1 MANIY
6 AYRYT
11 VLRLGKTKDISEVTC
26 LGARFLN
33 LVLKRTLHPSAKNPF
48 EDSALE
54 IFVIYLFTEIKLQ
67 VCSFFKETV
76 S

>member
-11 VLRLGKTKDISEVTC
+11 VLRLGKTKDISEITC
-26 LGARFLN
+26 LGVRFLN
-33 LVLKRTLHPSAKNPF
+33 CFLKRTLNLTAKNSF

-54 IFVIYLFTEIKLQ
+54 IFVIYLFTEI
-67 VCSFFKETV
+67 
-76 S
+76 